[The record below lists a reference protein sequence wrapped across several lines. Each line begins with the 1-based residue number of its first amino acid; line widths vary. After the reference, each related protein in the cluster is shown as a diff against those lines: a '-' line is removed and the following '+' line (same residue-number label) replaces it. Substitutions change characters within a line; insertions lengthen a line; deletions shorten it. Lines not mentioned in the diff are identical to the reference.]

1 MENLC
6 VFIGNLGG
14 NPDVRPLDDGAKVAQ
29 FSMACTEKGYK
40 KKDGTD
46 VPERKE
52 WIPVVVWR
60 GLADVIEKYT
70 KKGSR
75 VYVRGKFRTRTYE
88 DDKGVKH
95 WRTYIDA
102 DYIELLDS
110 KRETNTLPTEV
121 LKSEAAQ
128 RQSPAAQSQYAP
140 APEVSSSPENKNDDL
155 PF

>member
-6 VFIGNLGG
+6 AFIGNIGG
-14 NPDVRPLDDGAKVAQ
+14 NPDVRPLNEGVKVAQ
-29 FSMACTEKGYK
+29 FSIACTEKGYK

-46 VPERKE
+46 VPERTE
-52 WIPVVVWR
+52 WVPVVAWR
-60 GLADVIEKYT
+60 GLAEVVEKYT

-75 VYVRGKFRTRTYE
+75 VYVRGKYRTRTY
-88 DDKGVKH
+88 DDEKGVKH

-110 KRETNTLPTEV
+110 KRETNTLPSEI
-121 LKSEAAQ
+121 LQSEADQ
-128 RQSPAAQSQYAP
+128 RQASAPQSAYPP
-140 APEVSSSPENKNDDL
+140 APSDDAKDDL